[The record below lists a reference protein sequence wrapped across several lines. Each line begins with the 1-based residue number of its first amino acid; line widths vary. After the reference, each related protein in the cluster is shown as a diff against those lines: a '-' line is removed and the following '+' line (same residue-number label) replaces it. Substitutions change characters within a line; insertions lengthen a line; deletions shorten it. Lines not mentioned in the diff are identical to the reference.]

1 MPFPLSIFLFSY
13 ATWQASIERAFTFN
27 PIEMAAKPKI

>member
-13 ATWQASIERAFTFN
+13 VIWQTSLDRAFRFSPT
-27 PIEMAAKPKI
+27 EVKR